1 MKTKFNSKLLLV
13 LGIMLMTIFAF
24 NLKSVYAVE
33 VNANTLESLP
43 TTLEVGIPTTKA
55 IDEDG
60 YISAKIVEEVE
71 AAVEKIIGAELPTG
85 QLTVGFNSDV
95 LLDVAKVDLKL
106 YDTDMQTNLIASKTV
121 TIKYTDN
128 WNQADSDYVK
138 NKCKDINLQLSANVD
153 YTDKRD
159 SDTVIEEAYSELI
172 NDSSIKCTFHS
183 NTGIWSFPDFYAHGI
198 LVFTKNDVVYY
209 TVSTQGNAGIPTM
222 TIPESVEDTEEAY
235 MNYVISELGKLEKFA
250 DVELK
255 MEKYEE
261 GDKNEYF
268 LYCGSPDPAMILLN
282 KDISKVKVESIDKDT
297 NVKLETVGAVVPTNT
312 IMEVKTVKEGTVFD
326 TVKKVVTDAKNYKV
340 FDITLES
347 DGKKIQPNG
356 NVKIS
361 IPVPNDM
368 GTENLVVYR
377 VAEDGKKTEYKVTV
391 ETVDGLKYATFE
403 TNHFSTYVLA
413 ELSVKEDNQQ
423 NTNNKP
429 VVDNDQNTNTNN
441 DKLDES
447 PKMGVN
453 DIMIIF
459 ASFLAVISLASI
471 VITKRMK

>member
-13 LGIMLMTIFAF
+13 LGIMLLIIFAF
-24 NLKSVYAVE
+24 NFKNVYAVE
-33 VNANTLESLP
+33 VNANALESLP
-43 TTLEVGIPTTKA
+43 TTLEVGIPTTEA

-60 YISAKIVEEVE
+60 YISSKLVEEVE

-85 QLTVGFNSDV
+85 QLTVGFNSDI
-95 LLDVAKVDLKL
+95 LLDVAKVDIKL
-106 YDTDMQTNLIASKTV
+106 YDTDMQTNLITSKTV
-121 TIKYTDN
+121 AVKYTDN
-128 WNQADSDYVK
+128 WNQADSEYVK
-138 NKCKDINLQLSANVD
+138 NKCKDINLQLNVNVD
-153 YTDKRD
+153 YADTRD
-159 SDTVIEEAYSELI
+159 INVVFGEAYNKLI
-172 NDSSIKCTFHS
+172 NDSSIKCTYHT
-183 NTGIWSFPDFYAHGI
+183 NAGIWYFPDFYSHGI

-209 TVSTQGNAGIPTM
+209 TVSTQGDAGIPTM

-235 MNYVISELGKLEKFA
+235 MNYAISVLGKLERFA
-250 DVELK
+250 DIELK

-261 GDKNEYF
+261 GAENEYF
-268 LYCGSPDPAMILLN
+268 IYCGSPDPVMILLN
-282 KDISKVKVESIDKDT
+282 KDISNVKVESIDKDT

-326 TVKKVVTDAKNYKV
+326 TVKKVVTDAKNYRV

-377 VAEDGKKTEYKVTV
+377 VAEDGKKTEYKVAV
-391 ETVDGLKYATFE
+391 ETVENVKYATFE

-413 ELSVKEDNQQ
+413 ELSVKENETPT
-423 NTNNKP
+423 TNN
-429 VVDNDQNTNTNN
+429 NQNVNTNN

-453 DIMIIF
+453 DMMIIF

>member
-13 LGIMLMTIFAF
+13 LGIMLMIIFAF

-43 TTLEVGIPTTKA
+43 TTLEVGIPTTEA

-121 TIKYTDN
+121 VVKYTDN

-138 NKCKDINLQLSANVD
+138 NKCKDINLQLNVNVD

-183 NTGIWSFPDFYAHGI
+183 NMGIWSFPDFYAHGI

-347 DGKKIQPNG
+347 NGKKIQPNG

-361 IPVPNDM
+361 IPIPSDM
-368 GTENLVVYR
+368 GVENLIVYR

-391 ETVDGLKYATFE
+391 ETVENVKYATFE

-413 ELSVKEDNQQ
+413 ELSVKENETPT
-423 NTNNKP
+423 TNN
-429 VVDNDQNTNTNN
+429 NQNVNTNN

-453 DIMIIF
+453 DMMIIF